1 VPPDKPAMIMDM
13 GKQSRRLSRR
23 ERPGRN
29 ENGQIAEL
37 GQIVAP
43 ENDFDRRMMDTFI
56 FNNISDLSSN
66 PKIPTEALEAS
77 LGLTWTLRFARSV
90 DGVVRAALNSHPPAS
105 LINVCSPELRHPVR
119 ENLRLLEHLAVD
131 VRYRRAGTAQRLINE
146 AETMHKSE
154 GATLWFGFVD
164 PPEFAALPFYRSVGF
179 AEAADTSSIPDPTG
193 ALSQSASAREG
204 IWIYKTL

>member
-1 VPPDKPAMIMDM
+1 MDM

-105 LINVCSPELRHPVR
+105 LINVCS
-119 ENLRLLEHLAVD
+119 RLLEHLAVD